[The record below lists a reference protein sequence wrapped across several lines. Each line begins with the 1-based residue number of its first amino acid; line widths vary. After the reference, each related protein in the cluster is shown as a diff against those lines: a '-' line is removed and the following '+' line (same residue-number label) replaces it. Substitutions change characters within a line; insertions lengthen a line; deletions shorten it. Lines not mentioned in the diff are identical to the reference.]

1 MWDPWK
7 TPLFAQFLRYV
18 QISILEILNVFL
30 WLKFSP
36 SLNLNKNEHFS
47 KVSMFRFQ
55 TELFETIFIIL
66 FHCKD
71 QHIQIPWQ
79 DFSYPLVNRHQV
91 PPIGLIGNPVKIGSG
106 PAAVIPTLL
115 EAISKLGF
123 SVDIPRQRSAGQ
135 EREDEDQPAGI
146 LKYVEDLIRGLNAD
160 IRRKDFFEMTSIMKE
175 PF

>member
-1 MWDPWK
+1 M
-7 TPLFAQFLRYV
+7 
-18 QISILEILNVFL
+18 SILEILNVFL
-30 WLKFSP
+30 RLKFSP

-115 EAISKLGF
+115 KAISKLGF
-123 SVDIPRQRSAGQ
+123 SVEIKARPRINPQAYSSMSRTWYEGSTPISG
-135 EREDEDQPAGI
+135 EKTFLRW
-146 LKYVEDLIRGLNAD
+146 LL
-160 IRRKDFFEMTSIMKE
+160 
-175 PF
+175 